1 MRNPIHRKKLSRA
14 RPRPSNNYIQKI
26 TKGSA
31 LRSLQTVDKAPL
43 LRGFVYSLRTG
54 RNIFLFFFIMPLFSF
69 DKIQPPM
76 SQTEVLKESPL
87 YSISEK
93 RNHQRKINQIP
104 QMVQYIET
112 SDQPVL

>member
-1 MRNPIHRKKLSRA
+1 
-14 RPRPSNNYIQKI
+14 
-26 TKGSA
+26 
-31 LRSLQTVDKAPL
+31 
-43 LRGFVYSLRTG
+43 
-54 RNIFLFFFIMPLFSF
+54 
-69 DKIQPPM
+69 M